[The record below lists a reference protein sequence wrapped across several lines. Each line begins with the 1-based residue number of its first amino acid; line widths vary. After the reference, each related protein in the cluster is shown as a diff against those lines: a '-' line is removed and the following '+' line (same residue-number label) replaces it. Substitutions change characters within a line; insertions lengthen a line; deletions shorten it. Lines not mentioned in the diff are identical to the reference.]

1 MSHVLSD
8 TRPAEVLLVED
19 NDDDV
24 YLTQRAF
31 KAAKFLV
38 NLHHVNNGRK
48 CMEFLRKQPPY
59 VDAPT
64 PDLILLDLNLPI
76 MDGREVLAEIVKDE
90 ALRHLPVV
98 VLTTSY
104 EAEDVQKMYK
114 LRCSSYI
121 TKPVDFEKFA
131 EAVRKLEDYWLTVVV
146 LPTKKDQ
153 PASGS
158 I

>member
-1 MSHVLSD
+1 MNDVLSD

-31 KAAKFLV
+31 KAAKFIV

-48 CMEFLRKQPPY
+48 CMAFLRKQPPY
-59 VDAPT
+59 ADAPT
-64 PDLILLDLNLPI
+64 PDLILLDLNMPV

-90 ALRHLPVV
+90 ALRHLPVI

-114 LRCSSYI
+114 LRCNSYI
-121 TKPVDFEKFA
+121 TKPVDFEKFV

-146 LPTKKDQ
+146 LPSKKDR
-153 PASGS
+153 PLS
-158 I
+158 

>member
-48 CMEFLRKQPPY
+48 CMAFLRKQPPY
-59 VDAPT
+59 ADAPT
-64 PDLILLDLNLPI
+64 PDLILLDLNMPV

-104 EAEDVQKMYK
+104 EAEDVHKMYQ
-114 LRCSSYI
+114 LRCNSYI
-121 TKPVDFEKFA
+121 TKPVDFEKFV

-146 LPTKKDQ
+146 LPGKNDR
-153 PASGS
+153 PPG
-158 I
+158 